1 MKMKTIIA
9 VAALACASVAS
20 ASTNYVEVATK
31 TRNLYATVKAMG
43 NDPELADPAAFR
55 ATLEAVD
62 KAISTGDVVCTYQ
75 YCTRRCPLTARAVLG
90 RTGCLSERVKGDIL
104 AVCGYDARGN
114 GLGLHPKEAGYAG
127 YALQAACN
135 GAFPAAAARSAV
147 LNAAIAPARRKV
159 RAESGSFVGEEGAK
173 KVKAILDGLAAELN
187 APRFGKA
194 GKILK
199 GLGMDLE
206 WDFAVSLIP
215 TDEEIAGIRK
225 MLMDGEIP
233 FGASLQN
240 KLCVVLGVEAYNA
253 FVTEYNGTDSCRK

>member
-1 MKMKTIIA
+1 MNIKNILALAA
-9 VAALACASVAS
+9 VAVATVAS
-20 ASTNYVEVATK
+20 ASTNYVEVAAK
-31 TRNLYATVKAMG
+31 NHNLYATVRAMG
-43 NDPELADPAAFR
+43 SDPELAEPAAFR

-62 KAISTGDVVCTYQ
+62 KAISTGDVVRTYQ
-75 YCTRRCPLTARAVLG
+75 GCSRRCPLTARAVLG
-90 RTGCLSERVKGDIL
+90 RTECFTERVKGDIL
-104 AVCGYDARGN
+104 AVCGYDTENRS
-114 GLGLHPKEAGYAG
+114 LGLTAKEAGYANF
-127 YALQAACN
+127 ALQAACS
-135 GAFPAAAARSAV
+135 GMYSAATARSAV

-173 KVKAILDGLAAELN
+173 KVKEVLDGLAAELN

-194 GKILK
+194 GKIIK

-215 TDEEIAGIRK
+215 TDEEIAGIKK

-233 FGASLQN
+233 FNAALQN

>member
-1 MKMKTIIA
+1 MKKILALVA
-9 VAALACASVAS
+9 VAVATVAS
-20 ASTNYVEVATK
+20 ASTNYVEVAAK
-31 TRNLYATVKAMG
+31 TRNLNATVRAMG

-62 KAISTGDVVCTYQ
+62 EAMSDKDVIRSYQ
-75 YCTRRCPLTARAVLG
+75 CVSRRCPLTARAVLD
-90 RTGCLSERVKGDIL
+90 RTACLSERVKGDIL
-104 AVCGYDARGN
+104 AVCDYDAANRP
-114 GLGLHPKEAGYAG
+114 LGLRPKETGYVG

-135 GAFPAAAARSAV
+135 GTLPAASARSAI

-159 RAESGSFVGEEGAK
+159 RAESGTFVGEEGAK
-173 KVKAILDGLAAELN
+173 KVKEVLDGLAAELN

-206 WDFAVSLIP
+206 WDFAVSLLP
-215 TDEEIAGIRK
+215 TDEEIAGTRK

-233 FGASLQN
+233 FSTSLQN

-253 FVTEYNGTDSCRK
+253 FVTEYNGK

>member
-9 VAALACASVAS
+9 VAALACTSVAS

-31 TRNLYATVKAMG
+31 TRNLCATVRAMG
-43 NDPELADPAAFR
+43 SDPELADPAAFR

-62 KAISTGDVVCTYQ
+62 KASSTGDVIRTYHG
-75 YCTRRCPLTARAVLG
+75 CSRRCPLTARAVLG
-90 RTGCLSERVKGDIL
+90 RTACFSERVKGDIL
-104 AVCGYDARGN
+104 AVCDYDAESK
-114 GLGLHPKEAGYAG
+114 GLGLTSKEAGYIG

-135 GAFPAAAARSAV
+135 GAFPAAAARSAI

-159 RAESGSFVGEEGAK
+159 RAESGTFVGEEGAK
-173 KVKAILDGLAAELN
+173 KVKEVLDGLAAELN
-187 APRFGKA
+187 APRFGMA
-194 GKILK
+194 GDILK

-215 TDEEIAGIRK
+215 TDEEIVGIK
-225 MLMDGEIP
+225 KCLMDGEIP
-233 FGASLQN
+233 FNAALQN

-253 FVTEYNGTDSCRK
+253 FVTEYNGESKKEK

>member
-1 MKMKTIIA
+1 MNMKNIIA
-9 VAALACASVAS
+9 VAALACATVAS
-20 ASTNYVEVATK
+20 ASTNYVEVAAK
-31 TRNLYATVKAMG
+31 SHNLYATVKAMES
-43 NDPELADPAAFR
+43 DPELADPAAFR
-55 ATLEAVD
+55 ATLEQVD
-62 KAISTGDVVCTYQ
+62 KAISTGDVVRTYHG
-75 YCTRRCPLTARAVLG
+75 CSRRCPLTARAVLG
-90 RTGCLSERVKGDIL
+90 RTECLSERVKGDIL
-104 AVCGYDARGN
+104 AVCDYDTANRP
-114 GLGLHPKEAGYAG
+114 LALMPKDAGYVG

-135 GAFPAAAARSAV
+135 GSFPAASARSAI

-173 KVKAILDGLAAELN
+173 KVKEELDGLAAELN

-215 TDEEIAGIRK
+215 TDEEIAEIK
-225 MLMDGEIP
+225 KCLMDGEIP
-233 FGASLQN
+233 FNATLQN

-253 FVTEYNGTDSCRK
+253 FVTEYNGK

>member
-1 MKMKTIIA
+1 MKNILALAA
-9 VAALACASVAS
+9 VAVATVAS
-20 ASTNYVEVATK
+20 ASTNYVEVAAK
-31 TRNLYATVKAMG
+31 THNLNATVRAMG

-62 KAISTGDVVCTYQ
+62 CAMATGKVAISCRDAS
-75 YCTRRCPLTARAVLG
+75 RRCPLTARTVLG
-90 RTGCLSERVKGDIL
+90 RTSWLSERVKGDIL
-104 AVCGYDARGN
+104 ALCGYDAKSC
-114 GLGLHPKEAGYAG
+114 GLGLRPKETGYVG

-135 GAFPAAAARSAV
+135 GTFPAATARNAI

-159 RAESGSFVGEEGAK
+159 RAESGTFVGEEGAE
-173 KVKAILDGLAAELN
+173 KVKEVLDGLAAELN

-206 WDFAVSLIP
+206 WDFAQSRIP
-215 TDEEIAGIRK
+215 TDEEIAGIK
-225 MLMDGEIP
+225 KCLMDGEIP
-233 FGASLQN
+233 FNKVLQN

-253 FVTEYNGTDSCRK
+253 FVTEYNGK